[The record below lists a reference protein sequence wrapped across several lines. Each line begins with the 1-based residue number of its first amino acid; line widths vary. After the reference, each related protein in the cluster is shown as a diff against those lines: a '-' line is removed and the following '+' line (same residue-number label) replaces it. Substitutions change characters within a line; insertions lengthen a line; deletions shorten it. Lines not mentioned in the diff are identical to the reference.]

1 MIINSILNFLKKF
14 LSSALEYKF
23 PSFFAFL
30 FSITS
35 ILLVSTTKDYIFLTN
50 IAYASSLGFLLTL
63 VSYFSKSKNILL
75 IIALFLTALYF
86 YSLPFSDDY
95 SKIVLV
101 TKHLSLIV
109 ISIILLLCIPFYKEK
124 RDNQKFLNW
133 AINIVQSAIVS
144 LIFGIFLF
152 LSLSLAITSIATLFG
167 LEIFGLTIYLAII
180 VYGIFCTH
188 YFLLSLDK
196 NPQNF
201 EPNLIFY
208 NKMGTYFSKYILTT
222 IAIVYSLI
230 LLGYIIKILLL
241 QEWPNGIVVWLS
253 LTFAIFSLI
262 TYIFWTPY
270 KNRYKKLLIFVALI
284 QLSLL
289 FIAIYMRIA
298 QYGLSTNR
306 YMVVMAGICIVG
318 AFLYILLYKKY
329 KYEHIFLF
337 FATFLF
343 ISQYGYKINSY
354 YINDITQL
362 NRLKELL
369 SQNQELSNKTEKSI
383 RCNISSSIES
393 LYINRNIEFLNEAIP
408 NIYDKYNKE
417 KKNKKEEEKK
427 PKYLELYFLNLA
439 TEELGF
445 DYLPDW
451 KCGKF
456 IDMFQEED
464 KKIYINNHKVSSIT
478 DISGYDILYNQMVGT
493 SYDEIKNPFVISY
506 KNDKYTLKIPTKDKM
521 DFSEFDMTEFIN
533 KFKTFPIP
541 ITDSNTIKPT
551 DSDMTFIA
559 EDKNMKIKLFF
570 YSMKIG
576 KTTGDISSLNTF
588 ILIKYL
594 K

>member
-63 VSYFSKSKNILL
+63 VPYFSKNKNILL

-95 SKIVLV
+95 SKIGLV

-284 QLSLL
+284 QISLL

-306 YMVVMAGICIVG
+306 YMIVMAGVCIVG

-383 RCNISSSIES
+383 RCNISSSIQS
-393 LYINRNIEFLNEAIP
+393 LDEHKNIEFLNEAIP
-408 NIYDKYNKE
+408 NIYDKYKL
-417 KKNKKEEEKK
+417 KKNENT
-427 PKYLELYFLNLA
+427 KYSYFPNFA

-445 DYLPDW
+445 DYLSSSACRE
-451 KCGKF
+451 K
-456 IDMFQEED
+456 IDIYQD
-464 KKIYINNHKVSSIT
+464 DKIYINNHKAPYII
-478 DISGYDILYNQMVGT
+478 DISGYDIMYSQMVGIP
-493 SYDEIKNPFVISY
+493 YDEIKNPFVISY
-506 KNDKYTLKIPTKDKM
+506 QNDKYTLKIPTKDKM

-533 KFKTFPIP
+533 KFKTFP
-541 ITDSNTIKPT
+541 TNDSNMIKPT

-570 YSMKIG
+570 YSMGIS
-576 KTTGDISSLNTF
+576 KTTGNISYPNTF